1 MNILNPSISVHVDPS
16 NPGQFFACC
25 GLLELADRLWPG
37 AEGYF
42 APRAFSGSSG
52 DVSASA
58 GAGWGAGDFHLICAG
73 DVATLMRAIAQA
85 PLALLDPE
93 KESDSPVE
101 LAGPFSPSLRVDWWR
116 DETGKGLK
124 TWAGSMRGPRIAQ
137 AMQQALQDPRFHGP
151 DMFQVG
157 DVVYDE
163 NGKKAEPF
171 YFDARRA
178 LNAHS
183 QDVGFSL
190 DGIEATTLAY
200 PAVEFLCLVGLER
213 ARPVAEEGQWFRYS
227 LWTRPIGVVLLA
239 PAVAGLL
246 PGISGPTYRF
256 ENAYRTSQR
265 KHKAFRLAQ
274 RIS

>member
-52 DVSASA
+52 DVSGSA
-58 GAGWGAGDFHLICAG
+58 GAGWGATDFHLICPG
-73 DVATLMRAIAQA
+73 DIATLMQTIAQA
-85 PLALLDPE
+85 PLEVLEPSDPM
-93 KESDSPVE
+93 ESPLA
-101 LAGPFSPSLRVDWWR
+101 LAGPFSPPLRVDWWR
-116 DETGKGLK
+116 EERGRQLK
-124 TWAGSMRGPRIAQ
+124 PWAGSMRGPRIAQ

-151 DMFQVG
+151 EMFQVG
-157 DVVYDE
+157 MVVYDAD
-163 NGKKAEPF
+163 GKKAEPF

-190 DGIEATTLAY
+190 DGISATTLAY
-200 PAVEFLCLVGLER
+200 PAVEFLCLVGLQR
-213 ARPVAEEGQWFRYS
+213 ARPGEEPSGWFRYT
-227 LWTRPIGVVLLA
+227 LWTRPIGPPVLPAAVV
-239 PAVAGLL
+239 GLL

-274 RIS
+274 LVS